1 MVTHKNDSTLIRR
14 GNDKLF
20 YFVKVIGGDII
31 DRISENDSSRNEI
44 RYGQVKVINIGE
56 LTKKGNY
63 RIELLRNKSLSLSR
77 KEFWDNHK

>member
-1 MVTHKNDSTLIRR
+1 MIS
-14 GNDKLF
+14 
-20 YFVKVIGGDII
+20 GDII